1 MPKAKSKSKSKNTQ
15 AKTRIVIEACKSWGV
30 FKRSA
35 AKIQAIL
42 GKDHGEIAVNP
53 GWDNLPRNE
62 KDQKCKPRK
71 GTFEIRVGGKPVLSL
86 VGMKR
91 PFKALRELDLED
103 VAGLCEMKK

>member
-1 MPKAKSKSKSKNTQ
+1 MQ

-42 GKDHGEIAVNP
+42 GQDHGAIAINP
-53 GWDNLPRNE
+53 GWDNCARKD
-62 KDQKCKPRK
+62 KDQTCKPRK
-71 GTFEIRVGGKPVLSL
+71 GTFEIRVGGKAVLSL

-91 PFKALRELDLED
+91 PFKALRELDIE
-103 VAGLCEMKK
+103 ATAELCELKK